1 MASGEEPGINHVGS
15 PSAAEMESNDGERG
29 NVSASEGCYPQSA
42 PDLRPSSPSFVP
54 ERSFSFAT
62 PSGEVQ
68 FQNNSR
74 FAHTCIGEP
83 AQGPRVNFMPNPT
96 LLGGND
102 ESNNLRAQIAAMQAS
117 LSVILTQLENQNVTP
132 ELSNTSYG
140 TPPIRSTS
148 VPSSLQSRTQ
158 IIRGSSDESDRYT
171 GMDRSISPHRYGAN
185 NFPNFS
191 STSPAPVNTNH
202 RYRSNEPSIKVAV
215 YDGKSSWKDYLVQ
228 FELAAQEN
236 GWNQHTRAIGLAC
249 SLRGSAQA
257 LLSDLTP
264 EIRQNYDR
272 LVTTLTE
279 RFEPQNQCEL
289 YKAQLKQRIRK
300 RDEGLP
306 ELAQDIKRLTRMAYP
321 SAFIDLRDTLSKD
334 SFIEALNEA
343 EMELFISQKEPATI
357 DDAVRLALKYEA
369 FTQGRRKRLSSN
381 KAVIRMQYE
390 EDTHSTISRNEIEEI
405 KNDIREL
412 RTGSNGQPNRG
423 KPNPTQLRAC
433 YGCGQTDHMVRSCP
447 FKATPDTHRR
457 YGNNN
462 YHQNRYGSR
471 NGFHNNR
478 TDRRTNNQSAESYS
492 L

>member
-96 LLGGND
+96 LLGEND

-117 LSVILTQLENQNVTP
+117 LSVISTQLENQNVTP
-132 ELSNTSYG
+132 ELSNTSYD

-148 VPSSLQSRTQ
+148 VPSNLQSRTQ

-171 GMDRSISPHRYGAN
+171 GMDRSIFPHRYGAN

-202 RYRSNEPSIKVAV
+202 RYRSNEPSIKVAE
-215 YDGKSSWKDYLVQ
+215 YDSKSSWKDYLVQ

-236 GWNQHTRAIGLAC
+236 DWNQHTKAIRLAC

-264 EIRQNYDR
+264 EI
-272 LVTTLTE
+272 
-279 RFEPQNQCEL
+279 
-289 YKAQLKQRIRK
+289 
-300 RDEGLP
+300 
-306 ELAQDIKRLTRMAYP
+306 
-321 SAFIDLRDTLSKD
+321 
-334 SFIEALNEA
+334 
-343 EMELFISQKEPATI
+343 
-357 DDAVRLALKYEA
+357 
-369 FTQGRRKRLSSN
+369 
-381 KAVIRMQYE
+381 
-390 EDTHSTISRNEIEEI
+390 
-405 KNDIREL
+405 
-412 RTGSNGQPNRG
+412 
-423 KPNPTQLRAC
+423 
-433 YGCGQTDHMVRSCP
+433 
-447 FKATPDTHRR
+447 
-457 YGNNN
+457 
-462 YHQNRYGSR
+462 
-471 NGFHNNR
+471 
-478 TDRRTNNQSAESYS
+478 
-492 L
+492 